1 MSSSTLHLSRRRP
14 RGLVSKGT
22 RYAILTVVSAILMAP
37 LVFIVSISLASNETT
52 LKMTFTLLPREFHV
66 ENYVNAFTSDY
77 PMGRFLLN
85 SIILVVFACIG
96 MTLSSALVAYGFAR
110 FRARGKNVIFLILL
124 STMMIPGE
132 VLLIPQFILFRS
144 LGWINTL
151 LPIIVPNFFA
161 NAYNVFLMR
170 QFIARIPNELDEA
183 AQIDGLGRFGIF
195 SRIILRLM
203 TPILAAVVIFTF
215 TFNWGYFFGPLIYIN
230 DIEKAP
236 LALGIQFLSA
246 TSSGAQLPPW
256 NLVMVGAVILIVPM
270 VAVYY
275 FGQKYLYES
284 GLVSGS
290 AGLK

>member
-1 MSSSTLHLSRRRP
+1 MSATRTPP
-14 RGLVSKGT
+14 RHHWVSGSV
-22 RYAILTVVSAILMAP
+22 RYAILTVISAILMAP
-37 LVFIVSISLASNETT
+37 LVFIVSISLASKETT
-52 LKMTFTLLPREFHV
+52 LKMTFTLLPSEFHV
-66 ENYVNAFTSDY
+66 ENYVTAFTSNY
-77 PMGRFLLN
+77 PMGKFVLN
-85 SIILVVFACIG
+85 SVILVLFACIG
-96 MTLSSALVAYGFAR
+96 LTLSSAVVAYGFAR
-110 FRARGKNVIFLILL
+110 LRAPGKNIIFMVLL

-132 VLLIPQFILFRS
+132 VLLIPQFILFRT

-170 QFIARIPNELDEA
+170 QFIARIPSELDEA

-195 SRIILRLM
+195 ARMILPLM
-203 TPILAAVVIFTF
+203 TPVLAAVVIFTF

-230 DIEKAP
+230 DINKAP
-236 LALGIQFLSA
+236 LALGIQLLSA
-246 TSSGAQLPPW
+246 TTSGAQLPPW

-275 FGQKYLYES
+275 FGQKYLYEA

>member
-1 MSSSTLHLSRRRP
+1 MSRTPSRT
-14 RGLVSKGT
+14 GHTWVSAST

-37 LVFIVSISLASNETT
+37 LVFIISISLASNETT
-52 LKMTFTLLPREFHV
+52 LKMTFTLLPSEFHF
-66 ENYVNAFTSDY
+66 ENYVAAFTTHY
-77 PMGRFLLN
+77 PMGRFVLN
-85 SIILVVFACIG
+85 SVILVFFACIG
-96 MTLSSALVAYGFAR
+96 LTLSSALVAYGFAR
-110 FRARGKNVIFLILL
+110 LRAPGKNILFVLLL

-132 VLLIPQFILFRS
+132 VLLIPQFILFRQ

-170 QFIARIPNELDEA
+170 QFISRIPTELDEA

-195 SRIILRLM
+195 TRIIFPLM
-203 TPILAAVVIFTF
+203 TPVLAAVVVFTF

-230 DIEKAP
+230 DMNKAP
-236 LALGIQFLSA
+236 LALGIQMLSA

-270 VAVYY
+270 IAVYY
-275 FGQKYLYES
+275 FGQKYLYEA

-290 AGLK
+290 AGIK